1 MPAPSINPGPLM
13 LDLEGAELTAQERDL
28 LCSPVVGGVILFARN
43 IRSKGQVI
51 ELNESI
57 RECNPHLLLAVD
69 QEGGRV
75 TRLREGFSPLPPM
88 QALGHWYQRQPG
100 EAIEGA
106 KKIGWLMAAEVLAS
120 GFDFS
125 FAPVLDVDADFCTVI
140 GNRSLSDSPEAVTAV
155 ASAFIAGM
163 RSAGMAATGKH
174 FPGHGGV
181 RGDSHLELPTDRRDW
196 QTLLDRDLKPF
207 IALSDQLAA
216 VMPAHILFPAIDATH
231 PVGFSQRWLKDKLR
245 AELGFAG
252 VIFSDDLT
260 MEGAAAVGGYT
271 QRASA
276 ALDAGC
282 DMVLVCNHRQGAVE
296 VLEWLE
302 KHSVQ
307 GSARL
312 NTMRAEE
319 HQSWA
324 ELENSP
330 YWRSAVA
337 MSSDLVAQQ

>member
-1 MPAPSINPGPLM
+1 MPTLSPTPGPLM
-13 LDLEGAELTAQERDL
+13 LDLDGAELTAQERDL
-28 LCSPVVGGVILFARN
+28 LCSPAVGGVILFARN
-43 IRSKGQVI
+43 VRSKSQVI

-75 TRLREGFSPLPPM
+75 ARLREGFTPLPAM
-88 QALGHWYQRQPG
+88 QKLGHWYQRQPDA
-100 EAIEGA
+100 AIDGA
-106 KKIGWLMAAEVLAS
+106 EQLGWLMAAEVLAS

-125 FAPVLDVDADFCTVI
+125 FAPVLDVDADFCSVI
-140 GNRSLSDSPEAVTAV
+140 GDRSFSDSPEAVTMIAR
-155 ASAFIAGM
+155 AFIAGM

-181 RGDSHLELPTDRRDW
+181 HGDSHLELPTDSRDW

-207 IALSDQLAA
+207 IALSDQLAG

-271 QRASA
+271 QRATA

-296 VLEWLE
+296 VLDWLE
-302 KHSVQ
+302 QHSVH
-307 GSARL
+307 GSPLL
-312 NTMRAEE
+312 NMMRAKK

-330 YWRSAVA
+330 YWGSAVA
-337 MSSDLVAQQ
+337 MSQELMVQ